1 MRNKSMT
8 RAYEIAIASVFSASL
23 AGCAG
28 FSARAV
34 ATADEDGVA
43 NGIRYYEMAPY
54 LLVYADGKGGITS
67 SIEMMPDTSRKM
79 VMDLHSF
86 ASANNTT
93 LTFVNGVLTS
103 SKFVVDNTA
112 VPAAIIETIKTLGV
126 AAVSNA
132 MNDPGA
138 NVTRRIP
145 APYLFKIVV
154 DRDGTRLV
162 GGPGVDSNGEPV
174 VIQVTVSAEAVS
186 ADAAGTKP

>member
-1 MRNKSMT
+1 MK
-8 RAYEIAIASVFSASL
+8 RAHGIAILCVLSASL

-28 FSARAV
+28 FSARPV
-34 ATADEDGVA
+34 ATADEDASA

-79 VMDLHSF
+79 VMDLNAF

-112 VPAAIIETIKTLGV
+112 VPAAIVETIKTLGV

-132 MNDPGA
+132 MNDPES
-138 NVTRRIP
+138 NIVRQIP
-145 APYLFKIVV
+145 APYLYKIVV
-154 DRDGTRLV
+154 DRNGTRLV
-162 GGPGVDSNGEPV
+162 GGPGLDRDNKPV
-174 VIQVTVSAEAVS
+174 VIQVTVTAEAVS
-186 ADAAGTKP
+186 AAAVGAQP